1 MQSRRGAW
9 AEVRTERQGDR
20 EIEKQSSTETEK
32 QVSSRDKVTTG
43 QGHRDR
49 GREEE
54 IERVRRSWKGGMGQE
69 HRGRRKDKEE
79 RRREKAEGRKGE
91 RDKGER

>member
-1 MQSRRGAW
+1 M
-9 AEVRTERQGDR
+9 
-20 EIEKQSSTETEK
+20 
-32 QVSSRDKVTTG
+32 TTQ

-69 HRGRRKDKEE
+69 HRGRRKDKGE

-91 RDKGER
+91 REKGKKG